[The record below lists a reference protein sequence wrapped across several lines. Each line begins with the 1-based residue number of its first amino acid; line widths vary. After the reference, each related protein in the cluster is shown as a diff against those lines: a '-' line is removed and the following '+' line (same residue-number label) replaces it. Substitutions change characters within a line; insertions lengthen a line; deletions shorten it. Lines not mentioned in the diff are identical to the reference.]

1 MKVLILAE
9 QCNSEWASLPFF
21 SYQLA
26 KATAEQVDVVVVTH
40 IRNKPAI
47 DRTGFGRAEVVY
59 VDNEYIAAPLYKLA
73 NLFRRL
79 KLGNWMMGMAL
90 SYPSYIAFEYEVWQ
104 LFKQRLADN
113 EFALIHR
120 ISPVSPTLPSPLA
133 SWTTVPFILGP
144 INGGLGWP
152 DTFVN
157 ELKKEKE
164 FIIYFRQLY
173 RLLPYYHATFRHVKR
188 VLAAFKHVERDIP
201 DYALGIVE
209 RFNELGIDPEVFNA
223 NNRISSSEQCH
234 FLFVGRL
241 VPYKNADV
249 VLRAFLADKNLY
261 ENHLLTIVGDGP
273 EMKSLQKIIAED
285 TALSKNIALVGWKS
299 AAEISALLK
308 AAQVFVFPTIR
319 EVGGNVVIEAMACGL
334 PCIVPDYGGP
344 AELVSNETGIK
355 LKLTDKPTLIDLVS
369 SAMLELANNS
379 TLRKQMSLKAAEFAK
394 QHYAWES
401 KARLLK
407 SIYQRLLNVVD

>member
-21 SYQLA
+21 SYELA
-26 KATAEQVDVVVVTH
+26 KATADQVDVVVVTH

-47 DRTGFGRAEVVY
+47 DRTGFGRAQVEY

-90 SYPSYIAFEYEVWQ
+90 SYPSYIAFEYEVWKKY
-104 LFKQRLADN
+104 KQRLADN

-173 RLLPYYHATFRHVKR
+173 RLLPYYHATFKHVKR

-201 DYALGIVE
+201 EYALGLVE
-209 RFNELGIDPEVFNA
+209 RFDELGINPDVFNA
-223 NNRISSSEQCH
+223 DNRLNSSEQCH

-249 VLRAFLADKNLY
+249 AVRAFLADKNLY
-261 ENHLLTIVGDGP
+261 ENHRLTIVGDGP
-273 EMKSLQKIIAED
+273 EMQSLQNII
-285 TALSKNIALVGWKS
+285 SKHSAISQNIALVGWKS

-319 EVGGNVVIEAMACGL
+319 EVGGNVLVEAMACGL

-344 AELVSNETGIK
+344 SELVNQETGIK
-355 LKLTDKPTLIDLVS
+355 LKLTDKPNLISAVT
-369 SAMLELANNS
+369 SAMLELANNHEQRNAKS
-379 TLRKQMSLKAAEFAK
+379 IKAAEFAK
-394 QHYAWES
+394 QHYTWES
-401 KARLLK
+401 KARQLK
-407 SIYQRLLNVVD
+407 SIYQRLLNVAD